1 MNPLFDQLFARNQ
14 GSKIFLSFSDL
25 DKTLTYDNFLNEIKC
40 TANCLKQL
48 GLEKGDCL
56 VLQIEKS
63 HHVFTI
69 YGACVQLGIIFIPL
83 NTSYTWLEVE
93 YFLNDSECKIFVTTS
108 KMLKELDSFEKKGS
122 YDIETI
128 DADYK
133 GSFFSN
139 FNENEPLYFIEGLDE
154 DDTSAI
160 LYTSGTTGQSKG
172 AMLSQKNLL
181 SNALTLSKAWEFTA
195 SDILLHALPIYHT
208 HGLFVATNIALV
220 SGSQI
225 RFLKKFDV
233 DDIILNLPS
242 TTVMMGVPTFYT
254 RLLTNKKFNK
264 EITKNMRLF
273 ISGSAPLLTETHNE
287 FEYRTCLLYT
297 SPSPRDRG

>member
-1 MNPLFDQLFARNQ
+1 
-14 GSKIFLSFSDL
+14 
-25 DKTLTYDNFLNEIKC
+25 
-40 TANCLKQL
+40 
-48 GLEKGDCL
+48 
-56 VLQIEKS
+56 
-63 HHVFTI
+63 
-69 YGACVQLGIIFIPL
+69 
-83 NTSYTWLEVE
+83 
-93 YFLNDSECKIFVTTS
+93 
-108 KMLKELDSFEKKGS
+108 MLKELDSLERKRSFN
-122 YDIETI
+122 IETI

-139 FNENEPLYFIEGLDE
+139 FNENEPLDFIEEPDE
-154 DDTSAI
+154 HDTAAI

-181 SNALTLSKAWEFTA
+181 SNALTLSKSWEFTA

-233 DDIILNLPS
+233 DNIMLNFPS

-254 RLLTNKKFNK
+254 RLLKNKKFK
-264 EITKNMRLF
+264 ISLSLTDEDKYAVAFVAITL
-273 ISGSAPLLTETHNE
+273 
-287 FEYRTCLLYT
+287 
-297 SPSPRDRG
+297 